1 MICFYLVVLIIR
13 RDVVAWY
20 THVVRYTGERRRRE
34 VLLVIFFFFDFFLY
48 DLLLWRY
55 PRACLLDCLVGCL
68 FLIHW
73 EAGENGVTK
82 FPLSDYQATC
92 VS

>member
-20 THVVRYTGERRRRE
+20 THVVRYTSERRRWE
-34 VLLVIFFFFDFFLY
+34 VLLVIFFFSDFFLY

-68 FLIHW
+68 FGFDSLGGRRKRGDEISF
-73 EAGENGVTK
+73 V
-82 FPLSDYQATC
+82 
-92 VS
+92 